1 MDNLSLSNLHV
12 SLGGNK
18 ILKGIN
24 FKVKKGEIVSLLG
37 PSGCGKST
45 LLKTIAGLIEP
56 SEGEV
61 YIGGQQVNR
70 LAPEERGTVIVFQD
84 LRLFPH
90 MDVGQ
95 NIGFGLKMKGVHK
108 EIIRKNVINIM
119 EKVGLDGYEKFKV
132 FELSGGQQQRVALAR
147 ALAAEP
153 QVLLLD
159 EPFSSLDE
167 NLRQKMRELVIKL
180 HRELNLTTILVTHDQ
195 EEALVMSD
203 RIAIMFKGQILQY
216 DTPKSVYENPATPE
230 VANYFG
236 EMNSIEGFVEN
247 GFFQSFC
254 DSSIGGCKT
263 SLEDGSY
270 SLMLKPSHIKLVK
283 EPGAWIIKA
292 ISYLGDKY
300 NIRITDNVLDLVVVT
315 ASNIDIHVGESVNIN
330 VDYPKGILYKKELG

>member
-1 MDNLSLSNLHV
+1 MDNLLLSNLHV

-18 ILKGIN
+18 ILMGIN
-24 FKVKKGEIVSLLG
+24 FKVRKGEIVSLLG

-45 LLKTIAGLIEP
+45 LLKTTAGLIEP
-56 SEGEV
+56 SQGEV
-61 YIGGQQVNR
+61 YIGGRLVNR

-90 MDVGQ
+90 MNVGE
-95 NIGFGLKMKGVHK
+95 NIGFGLRMKGVNK
-108 EIIRKNVINIM
+108 EIIRKNVISIL
-119 EKVGLDGYEKFKV
+119 EKVGLAGCDKSKV
-132 FELSGGQQQRVALAR
+132 YELSGGQQQRVALAR

-153 QVLLLD
+153 EVLLLD

-195 EEALVMSD
+195 EEALLMSD
-203 RIAIMFKGQILQY
+203 RIAIMLNGQILQY

-236 EMNSIEGFVEN
+236 EMNYIEGFVEV
-247 GFFQSFC
+247 GHFQSFHN
-254 DSSIGGCKT
+254 SSIDGYKT
-263 SLEDGSY
+263 SLKAGKY
-270 SLMLKPSHIKLVK
+270 SLMLKPSQIKLVK
-283 EPGAWIIKA
+283 EPGVWLIKA

-300 NIRITDNVLDLVVVT
+300 NIRITNNGLDLVIVT
-315 ASNIDIHVGESVNIN
+315 ASNTDVHIGELVNIKL
-330 VDYPKGILYKKELG
+330 DYPKGVFYKK